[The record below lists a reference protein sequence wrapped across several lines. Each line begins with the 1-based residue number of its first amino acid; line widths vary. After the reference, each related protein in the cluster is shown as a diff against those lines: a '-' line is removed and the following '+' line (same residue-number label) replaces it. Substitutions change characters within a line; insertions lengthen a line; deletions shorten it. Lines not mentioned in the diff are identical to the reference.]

1 MAPPGG
7 RPCRHGTAG
16 AAQCSRA
23 RHGTAQ
29 QAQQAHH
36 DDGHPVAVVLRAPRA
51 PHHLQYICDGV
62 VHVSPAVQCR
72 GQVRQ
77 CKGRAVGGHSYWVRQ
92 QRMTGQPDW
101 AIVAALLPS
110 LPNRLYSL
118 GGCIVE
124 FSAFNDNQVG
134 RGVDAPGQRGGGH
147 QHLRG
152 WARRGVA
159 RQVTGRQE
167 GGREEGKGYQQT
179 DRAYGWVGGW
189 API

>member
-1 MAPPGG
+1 
-7 RPCRHGTAG
+7 
-16 AAQCSRA
+16 
-23 RHGTAQ
+23 
-29 QAQQAHH
+29 
-36 DDGHPVAVVLRAPRA
+36 
-51 PHHLQYICDGV
+51 
-62 VHVSPAVQCR
+62 
-72 GQVRQ
+72 
-77 CKGRAVGGHSYWVRQ
+77 
-92 QRMTGQPDW
+92 
-101 AIVAALLPS
+101 
-110 LPNRLYSL
+110 
-118 GGCIVE
+118 
-124 FSAFNDNQVG
+124 VG